1 MFKLVINNNE
11 KAYSKEL
18 NDHESQA
25 FLGKKIGDDIS
36 GSNFGFK
43 NYEFKIT
50 GGSDKDGFPMR
61 KDLGGTSRK
70 KLFIV
75 VDRKKG
81 EKKRITKRGN
91 IVAED
96 IKELN
101 VMVTKYGSVSL
112 DEILG
117 KNGEAPKD
125 EKMSV
130 KEEMVKKSLEAAGTA
145 DTAKAMSGIKFK
157 KGEVINASD
166 VFGKGDIVV
175 VTGISKGKGF
185 AGVVKRWGFAGGPKT
200 HGQSDRLRAPGA
212 IGQGTSPGRVHK
224 GKKMA
229 GRMGGNTVTLKNLFV
244 IDVDKESGE
253 VKLSGSVP
261 GKTGGLLRI
270 EKLGT
275 KKLEELIK
283 EETQRVVEAEVVSD
297 GDSKKSN
304 TGNVEN
310 SSEDSE
316 KKV

>member
-1 MFKLVINNNE
+1 MSQTFMKGVRIPVTFIKVGPCVVTQIKKKE
-11 KAYSKEL
+11 KDGYWAVQVGFGERKI
-18 NDHESQA
+18 
-25 FLGKKIGDDIS
+25 KKITKPLKGHLRGAIGD
-36 GSNFGFK
+36 
-43 NYEFKIT
+43 
-50 GGSDKDGFPMR
+50 
-61 KDLGGTSRK
+61 K
-70 KLFIV
+70 KAPLFLREI
-75 VDRKKG
+75 RL
-81 EKKRITKRGN
+81 R
-91 IVAED
+91 
-96 IKELN
+96 
-101 VMVTKYGSVSL
+101 
-112 DEILG
+112 DEP
-117 KNGEAPKD
+117 E
-125 EKMSV
+125 
-130 KEEMVKKSLEAAGTA
+130 
-145 DTAKAMSGIKFK
+145 FK